1 MFKRVEKFFSGVV
14 SGTSAESSS
23 APASDSAFGA
33 GVPSEP
39 AKQVRSY
46 LFDQAEGLAG
56 GAASMRLVGFCESPV
71 AGKYFVA
78 DGRSMSG
85 SSCFSEESGSGT
97 VFSFNAR
104 RLTTRPVFHAPEHH
118 TLLWFGAVSS
128 TTTTRYTA
136 YLQYEDGSG
145 VVFVLK
151 PCTQNVYYEVRGFL
165 HPITRGFIQCKS

>member
-1 MFKRVEKFFSGVV
+1 MTTLSHVLIYLGWFITLEIKYLKKNIFKPSLLTGYSIRVKFVQHTIQQASKMFKRVEKFFSGVV

-78 DGRSMSG
+78 DGRSVSG
-85 SSCFSEESGSGT
+85 SSCF
-97 VFSFNAR
+97 
-104 RLTTRPVFHAPEHH
+104 
-118 TLLWFGAVSS
+118 
-128 TTTTRYTA
+128 
-136 YLQYEDGSG
+136 
-145 VVFVLK
+145 
-151 PCTQNVYYEVRGFL
+151 
-165 HPITRGFIQCKS
+165 